1 MTEININCLKISTD
15 WRQTSWLFKQHSQGV
30 ELRVH
35 ENKFS
40 DWQGGRLELRTTRLE
55 VQHPNHLA
63 VLPPNK
69 ISRGGSE
76 SHLVSMLVSNT
87 L

>member
-40 DWQGGRLELRTTRLE
+40 DWQGGRLEPRTTRLQ

>member
-35 ENKFS
+35 EKKFN
-40 DWQGGRLELRTTRLE
+40 DWQGGRLEPRTTRLQ